1 MFEYGNKYNNII
13 KLYNCQEFQEYV
25 PNAYPFRIEED
36 DERFIEELI
45 KNECEETDAILES
58 LLYDKYGTLF
68 ESVDN
73 ELGALPWII
82 RSSGDEDREDN
93 PNAGAYES
101 YICNSKEEFQH
112 KLAKTMLSGMIDR
125 ATQQGVFV
133 DKNYIRKL
141 IPVFIQK
148 LINCDDKDEKEH
160 VPFIAEHVTYEMV
173 ELMAKIHDLMEL
185 KQLDTEW
192 VIETN
197 HGIVSGTSMSIKN
210 GERITAEISLGFGI
224 GATQHC
230 TSKNINRIKVTS
242 DGVIKYQKQIYENV
256 DVKKIWIIQA
266 REAHNLILKKRVP
279 LLKESFCLA
288 IRKKDAAITWNYDD
302 EIIIGEVFKI
312 ANVIIA
318 NTLMQAWDI
327 YLHFSEEQR
336 EKIAYVIVGIG
347 SKTEHAGIM
356 FSQTG
361 VTVVKCEIDERLMN
375 LRNTK
380 CCVDF
385 KNRKMIFINEKSL
398 EKESCY
404 DACEWTIE
412 PDDYLLYIEGRKLE
426 MTGDIEGAKNF
437 LMPDQNCV
445 IITETNIYIPC
456 MLHTLAMEVQD
467 DNNKKK
473 EIYEKYKNSG
483 SITKLY
489 LQAIFRFGEEFD
501 QCIVK
506 YPFLKSILQHHY
518 NVGLI
523 WIIMRFEQEEM
534 SNCLRNEINRYFD
547 KQNFSDGMVFDF
559 FKLLIEFNETI

>member
-1 MFEYGNKYNNII
+1 
-13 KLYNCQEFQEYV
+13 
-25 PNAYPFRIEED
+25 
-36 DERFIEELI
+36 
-45 KNECEETDAILES
+45 
-58 LLYDKYGTLF
+58 
-68 ESVDN
+68 
-73 ELGALPWII
+73 LGALPWII

-559 FKLLIEFNETI
+559 FKFIN